1 MLIYVGH
8 KNENI
13 VKKETIQFSL
23 IYVGH
28 RIYNQKYEIIL
39 ILFIYQYNL
48 G

>member
-13 VKKETIQFSL
+13 VKKGKIQFSL

-28 RIYNQKYEIIL
+28 RIYNQKCNITL
-39 ILFIYQYNL
+39 ILLIYQSNL